1 MGIFSDNALK
11 YFETG
16 IPVIPLKGKVP
27 IVTGWQE
34 WSTRPQ
40 TEDELERLIEQFP
53 NANIGA
59 VMGLWAVALD
69 IDTDEEA
76 VLRTV
81 PYTPIRR
88 RGKKGHVG
96 IYAANALLNNPGTE
110 FPVELLNHGRQIVL
124 PPSIHP
130 ETKEPYHWT
139 GDEDVFTFQD
149 YPSITQENIRQIELA
164 CRKHNI
170 KRQAREFKFEGQAVH
185 LTDAGRNNY
194 LTRVAYAMACDGAE
208 LGEITERLIY
218 LDVREHDV
226 AWFSDP
232 TEPHRGKNPRLN
244 AEKMAKR
251 AIDKAVKKGERREHF
266 DLVVDLKTVS
276 PSPSLKP
283 DLPIPKPRGMMRL
296 FVDYCNHVSSG
307 NQDAL
312 GLGGAIALMGV
323 LASNRFRTQWSTY
336 DVRPN
341 IYVINL
347 ASSGFGKE
355 TPQKLID
362 DLLIGTGLTGS
373 ANYKS
378 GSSLV
383 MGLSEQQTRLDV
395 VDECSSLLKSMTA
408 REDYKSEIVEIL
420 STLYS
425 KSDGY
430 FYGFT
435 SMGNKKN
442 FGACWNPCVNI
453 LGSTT
458 PAGFRSSVNR
468 EMAAKGLLP
477 RFLIFWQKE
486 LGEFKRI
493 QNREAADKIMVELK
507 KMVAHVLSI
516 EYREHPEQGSTN
528 LLESEKSESKRY
540 DPILIPM
547 THGAKN
553 MMLDI
558 RKTYHDESGKNQDG
572 FDNFFK
578 NRFAQHVSKLALL
591 DAIGLGLDEIGVDS
605 VEWAYGVV
613 KWQWELMSSIYEET
627 SSENP
632 HEKNVLRV
640 QAFIKSKGSVKKSQI
655 TKRFRGIPGFVLK
668 GILQQL
674 VDGGTVTVS
683 KEKLEDSKPGFGAL
697 IYSINE

>member
-34 WSTRPQ
+34 WSIRPQ

-251 AIDKAVKKGERREHF
+251 AIDKAVKKGERRDYYEIT
-266 DLVVDLKTVS
+266 VDLKK
-276 PSPSLKP
+276 PSPPIDSA
-283 DLPIPKPRGMMRL
+283 IPKPRGMMRM
-296 FVDYCNHVSSG
+296 FVNYCNYMSAG

-312 GLGGAIALMGV
+312 GLGGAIALMSV
-323 LASNRFRTQWSTY
+323 LASNRFRTRFSTF
-336 DVRPN
+336 DVWPN
-341 IYVINL
+341 MYIINL

-355 TPQKLID
+355 TSQRLLE
-362 DLLIGTGLTGS
+362 DLLIDTGLLGS
-373 ANYKS
+373 ASYKS

-383 MGLSEQQTRLDV
+383 MGLPDQPVRLDI

-420 STLYS
+420 NLLYS
-425 KSDGY
+425 KSNGY
-430 FYGFT
+430 FHGFT

-442 FGACWNPCVNI
+442 FGACWNPCVNV

-458 PAGFRSSVNR
+458 PAGFRSSVNKD
-468 EMAAKGLLP
+468 MASKGLLP

-486 LGEFKRI
+486 IGEFKRHRDI
-493 QNREAADKIMVELK
+493 DSAEMTLTELRRMVRVILK
-507 KMVAHVLSI
+507 FDQP
-516 EYREHPEQGSTN
+516 EHQDQLQEN
-528 LLESEKSESKRY
+528 LLESDKIQTKRF
-540 DPILIPM
+540 DPVLVPM
-547 THGAKN
+547 TQGAEKAII
-553 MMLDI
+553 DI
-558 RKTYHDESGKNQDG
+558 YKHYYDEGRVNPDG
-572 FDNFFK
+572 FDSAFR
-578 NRFAQHVSKLALL
+578 NRFTQHISKLALL

-605 VEWAYGVV
+605 IEWAHSVV
-613 KWQWELMSSIYEET
+613 KWQWEAVQGLYEET
-627 SSENP
+627 SAEND
-632 HEKNVLRV
+632 HERNVLRV
-640 QAFIKSKGSVKKSQI
+640 QSFIKSKGVATKNQI
-655 TKRFRGIPGFVLK
+655 THRFRGIPGYVMK

-674 VDGGTVTVS
+674 LDGGTVKAT
-683 KEKLEDSKPGFGAL
+683 KETSDDGKTGPKPIVYIMAD
-697 IYSINE
+697 